1 MYNIDNMNY
10 EQLHNLSKVHFG
22 IIVPIVEHY
31 KYENNIKNGDVTLDV
46 VDNGGYL
53 GKTIDIA
60 IQGIPY
66 NRIYN
71 DIINDV
77 FDIDVENNIYKVE
90 LTSNGYVEIILKWK
104 YLNIYYKYEKN
115 ETCMKAH
122 VSFIN
127 LNQAEDD
134 GT

>member
-10 EQLHNLSKVHFG
+10 EQLHNLSKVHFD

-71 DIINDV
+71 DIQNDI
-77 FDIDVENNIYKVE
+77 FSIGIADKLYKLDITNTGFVEM
-90 LTSNGYVEIILKWK
+90 ILK
-104 YLNIYYKYEKN
+104 
-115 ETCMKAH
+115 
-122 VSFIN
+122 
-127 LNQAEDD
+127 
-134 GT
+134 